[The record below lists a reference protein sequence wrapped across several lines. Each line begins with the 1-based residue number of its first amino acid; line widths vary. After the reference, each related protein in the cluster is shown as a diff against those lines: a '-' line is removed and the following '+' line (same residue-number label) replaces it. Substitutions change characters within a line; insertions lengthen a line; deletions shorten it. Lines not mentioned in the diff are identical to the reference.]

1 MDGTL
6 IDSEPY
12 WIAAEQAL
20 MSAHGVEWTHEDGLQ
35 LIGNPLD
42 VSAQVMIARGA
53 DLPQDVIIDTVL
65 ADVSAQVAGHV
76 PWQPDARALLDDVVA
91 AGIPCALVTMSYGA
105 MTEAFLA
112 AAPGIFEV
120 VVTGDKVANGKP
132 DPEGYLA
139 AAAQLGVDVT
149 RCVAI
154 EDSPAGTLAA
164 YRSGAATIAVRR
176 LAPLEPMPGLSRVR
190 SLEGIGVAGLAD
202 ILAGN
207 ARDELGVEL

>member
-20 MSAHGVEWTHEDGLQ
+20 MLAHGVDWTHEDGLQ

-42 VSAQVMIARGA
+42 VSAQVMISRGA
-53 DLPQDVIIDTVL
+53 NLPQQQIIDTLL

-76 PWQPDARALLDDVVA
+76 PWQPDARALLDEVVA

-112 AAPGIFEV
+112 AAPGVFQV
-120 VVTGDKVANGKP
+120 VVTGDQVARGKP

-139 AAAQLGVDVT
+139 AAEQLGVDIT
-149 RCVAI
+149 KCVAI

-164 YRSGAATIAVRR
+164 YHSGAATVGVRR

-190 SLEGIGVAGLAD
+190 SLDGIGLEGLSA
-202 ILAGN
+202 ILAG
-207 ARDELGVEL
+207 APRDELGAEH